1 MLRKTKIVCTLGPA
15 TDDEAVLRSLV
26 EEGMNVAR
34 FNFSHGSHEE
44 QLGRLKLLQKIRR
57 EMKRP
62 VAALLDTKGPE
73 IRLMEFADGRAEL
86 LDGQIFVLTTEEITG
101 DASRVSITYKD
112 LPEDVKPGDRILIDD
127 GLIGMEVR
135 EIRPVPGA
143 KADKNGKRPMDI
155 VCHVLNGGTVSN
167 KKGVNVPN
175 VELSMP
181 YISEK
186 DYSDI
191 VFAVEHDYDFIAAS
205 FVRTAE
211 DVIAI
216 RRILEEKGGE
226 DINIIS
232 KIENMQGVVNID
244 DIIRVSDG
252 IMVARGDMGVEIPL
266 EDVPVIQ
273 KMIIKK
279 VCEAG
284 KKVITAT
291 QMLDSMMK
299 HPRPTRAE
307 ATDVAN
313 AIYDGTSAIMLS
325 GETAAGLYP
334 IESLKTMVRI
344 AVRTEQDINYLQRFK
359 QRRTMSNPDVTNA
372 ISHATCTMAGDL
384 NAAAIITVTKSGRTA
399 RMVSKYRPN
408 CPIVGTCLTEKVY
421 RQLALSWG
429 VVPLLLE
436 EKNETEELFDYAVD
450 RAVNAGIVEKG
461 DVVVLTAGVPLGVS
475 GTTNLIKVQ
484 VAGHILVQG
493 KGITN
498 KKVSANLC
506 VCHSEEDL
514 KNFKVGDIIV
524 AADTNNRMMAQIR
537 EAAGLIV
544 EAQSESCHAAIA
556 GLSLD
561 IPVLLGAESALGIL
575 KSSAYVELDCEN
587 GIVSAN

>member
-1 MLRKTKIVCTLGPA
+1 MFRKTKIVCTLGPA
-15 TDDEAVLRSLV
+15 TDDEKVLRSLI

-44 QLGRLKLLQKIRR
+44 QMGRLKLLRRIRE
-57 EMKRP
+57 EMNRP

-73 IRLMEFADGRAEL
+73 IRLMEFAEGKVEL
-86 LDGQIFVLTTEEITG
+86 KDGQTFTLTTEEIKG
-101 DASRVSITYKD
+101 DATRVSITYKE

-127 GLIGMEVR
+127 GLIGMEVT
-135 EIRPVPGA
+135 EVKGTE
-143 KADKNGKRPMDI
+143 I
-155 VCHVLNGGTVSN
+155 VCHVLNGGMVSN

-191 VFAVEHDYDFIAAS
+191 VFAVENDYDFIAAS

-211 DVIAI
+211 DVLAI
-216 RRILEEKGGE
+216 RKILSEKGGE
-226 DINIIS
+226 EINIIS
-232 KIENMQGVVNID
+232 KIENMQGVLNID
-244 DIIRVSDG
+244 EIIRVSDG

-279 VCEAG
+279 VCDAG

-325 GETAAGLYP
+325 GETAAGMYP
-334 IESLKTMVRI
+334 IEALKTMVRI
-344 AVRTEQDINYLQRFK
+344 TLRTEQDINYIQRFK
-359 QRRTMSNPDVTNA
+359 QRKTLRNPDVTNA
-372 ISHATCTMAGDL
+372 ISHATCTMADDL

-399 RMVSKYRPN
+399 RMVSKYRPD
-408 CPIVGTCLTEKVY
+408 CPIVGTCLSERVH

-429 VVPLLLE
+429 VIPLLLE
-436 EKNETEELFDYAVD
+436 EQTSADELFDYAVD
-450 RAVNAGIVEKG
+450 AAEKAGIISRG
-461 DVVVLTAGVPLGVS
+461 DVVVLSAGVPLGVS

-484 VAGHILVQG
+484 VAGHILVKG
-493 KGITN
+493 KGLTD
-498 KKVSANLC
+498 KKISANLC
-506 VCHSEEDL
+506 VFHDEGDL
-514 KNFKVGDIIV
+514 ENFKEGDIIV
-524 AADTNNRMMAQIR
+524 AYDTNNHMMEQMRQAS
-537 EAAGLIV
+537 GLIV
-544 EAQSESCHAAIA
+544 EADSESCHAAIA

-561 IPVLLGAESALGIL
+561 IPVLIGTKNALSVL
-575 KSSAYVELDCEN
+575 KSSAYVELDCKS

>member
-1 MLRKTKIVCTLGPA
+1 MFRKTKIVCTLGPS
-15 TDDEAVLRSLV
+15 TDKEGVLKRLI

-34 FNFSHGSHEE
+34 FNFSHGDHEE
-44 QLGRLKLLQKIRR
+44 QLGRLQMLQKLRK
-57 EMKRP
+57 ELKRP

-73 IRLMEFADGRAEL
+73 IRLRDFTDGKVEL
-86 LDGQIFVLTTEEITG
+86 KDGQTFTLTTDEIMG
-101 DASRVSITYKD
+101 DAKRVSITYKN

-127 GLIGMEVR
+127 GLIGMEVK
-135 EIRPVPGA
+135 EIKVTSGA
-143 KADKNGKRPMDI
+143 KADKDGNKPKDI
-155 VCHVLNGGTVSN
+155 ICQVLNGGVISN
-167 KKGVNVPN
+167 RKGVNVPN

-186 DYSDI
+186 DYGDI

-205 FVRTAE
+205 FVRTAD
-211 DVIAI
+211 DVLAI
-216 RRILEEKGGE
+216 RKILAEKGGE
-226 DINIIS
+226 DINIIA
-232 KIENMQGVVNID
+232 KIENMQGVQNID

-279 VCEAG
+279 VYDAG

-325 GETAAGLYP
+325 GETAAGMYP
-334 IESLKTMVRI
+334 IEALKTMVRI

-359 QRRTMSNPDVTNA
+359 MRKTMSNPDVTNA

-408 CPIVGTCLTEKVY
+408 CPIIGGCLTEKIY

-429 VVPLLLE
+429 VIPLMIE
-436 EKNETEELFDYAVD
+436 EKTQAEELFDYAVD
-450 RAVNAGIVEKG
+450 AAEAAGIISKG

-484 VAGHILVQG
+484 VAGHILVEGQG
-493 KGITN
+493 IGTQKI
-498 KKVSANLC
+498 SANLC
-506 VCHSEEDL
+506 VCHNEDL

-524 AADTNNRMMAQIR
+524 AKDTSNAMMTQMR
-537 EAAGLIV
+537 EASGLIV
-544 EAQSESCHAAIA
+544 EASGENCHAAIA

-561 IPVLLGAESALGIL
+561 IPVLIGAKHALDVL

-587 GIVSAN
+587 GLVTAN